1 MFKALKA
8 RHIYIALG
16 LASAV
21 AMSPASAN
29 DGQTISIM
37 VGGISKFIY
46 LPVKLADQLGYFKD
60 ESLRVELLSQPAGV
74 DAENE
79 LLSGSVQ
86 AVAGAYDHTI
96 DLQSKGKEVQSIA
109 TFLQVPGE
117 VEVVSKGSSMKSIA
131 DAKGKT
137 LGVTGLGSSTDFLTR
152 YMALKSG
159 ITSQQYSTLPV
170 GADNSFIAAVQQRRI
185 DAGMTTEP
193 TVSRLLEKGEA
204 TVIIDMR
211 TVDGTKKALGGI
223 YPFTGLYVDSGW
235 LVAHKQ
241 QGAALARAIARTMEY
256 IHTHTPEEIADK
268 MPKDYY
274 GGDKALYVQALKA
287 TMAMYTTDGKMPA
300 GGPENVLTVLSAI
313 NPAIRGKHIALNKT
327 YTNEYVIAPK
337 AQ

>member
-1 MFKALKA
+1 
-8 RHIYIALG
+8 
-16 LASAV
+16 
-21 AMSPASAN
+21 MSPAWAGDSP
-29 DGQTISIM
+29 TISIM

-60 ESLRVELLSQPAGV
+60 EKLQVELLSQPSGV

-96 DLQSKGKEVQSIA
+96 DLQSKGKEVCSIA

-117 VEVVSKGSSMKSIA
+117 VEVVSKGSPMKSMA

-159 ITSQQYSTLPV
+159 IAMQQYSTLPV

-193 TVSRLLEKGEA
+193 TVSRLLAKGDA
-204 TVIIDMR
+204 SVMVDMR
-211 TVDGTKKALGGI
+211 TVEGTQKALGGI
-223 YPFTGLYVDSGW
+223 YPFTGLYVDAGW
-235 LVAHKQ
+235 LASHKQ
-241 QGAALARAIARTMEY
+241 QAAGLAHAIARTMAY
-256 IHTHTPEEIADK
+256 IHSHSADEIADQ

-274 GGDKALYVQALKA
+274 GGDKALYVQALKS
-287 TMAMYTTDGKMPA
+287 TLSMYTPDGKMPA
-300 GGPENVLTVLSAI
+300 GGPENVLHVLAAI
-313 NPAIRGKHIALNKT
+313 NPAIKGKHIDLSRT
-327 YTNEYVIAPK
+327 YTNAYVAAAP
-337 AQ
+337 AH